1 MYELDH
7 EMVRLF
13 LSMIVPND
21 IILQMLCVIL
31 SLYHNFDMIS
41 LKYFIIFI
49 LIKSLFRF
57 KIKLIYNN
65 S

>member
-7 EMVRLF
+7 EMVWLF
-13 LSMIVPND
+13 LSMILSND

-41 LKYFIIFI
+41 VKYFIIFI
-49 LIKSLFRF
+49 LIKSLFPF
-57 KIKLIYNN
+57 EIKLICNN